1 MQKELNPNKLSS
13 KGLLACVIALVLIP
27 VTIFIAWKYFD
38 RNYFVTSLLII
49 IYSMIPFFV
58 MFEKRKPQARE
69 LVTIAVMCA
78 IAVASRAAFIW
89 LDHFKPMAA
98 IIIITGI
105 ALGAEA
111 GFLTGSL
118 SVVVSNMIFG
128 HGPWTPWQMLAFGLV
143 GFVAGV
149 LYRLGVLDK
158 NNKTKLAV
166 FGFVIIMFLIGP
178 ILDTASLFLI
188 AAELTKPYIIAT
200 YISGLPVNAVHA
212 TATALTLYFF
222 SQPLFEKLDRLK
234 TKYGMMEG

>member
-1 MQKELNPNKLSS
+1 MQKELNSNKLNN
-13 KGLLACVIALVLIP
+13 KGLIACIIAIVLIP
-27 VTIFIAWKYFD
+27 ITLFVAWTYFD

-49 IYSMIPFFV
+49 VYTMIPFFV

-128 HGPWTPWQMLAFGLV
+128 HGPWTPWQMFAFGIA

-149 LYRLGVLDK
+149 LYRFKLIDK
-158 NNKTKLAV
+158 NNKVKLAA
-166 FGFVIIMFLIGP
+166 FGGVIIMVLVGP
-178 ILDTASLFLI
+178 LLDTASLFLM
-188 AAELTKPYIIAT
+188 AAELNKNYIIAT
-200 YISGLPVNAVHA
+200 YLSGLPVNAVHA
-212 TATALTLYFF
+212 LATVLTLYFF
-222 SQPLFEKLDRLK
+222 SQPLFEKIDRLK

>member
-13 KGLLACVIALVLIP
+13 KGFLACIIALVLIP
-27 VTIFIAWKYFD
+27 ITIFIAWKYFD

-49 IYSMIPFFV
+49 VYSMIPFFV

-149 LYRLGVLDK
+149 L
-158 NNKTKLAV
+158 
-166 FGFVIIMFLIGP
+166 
-178 ILDTASLFLI
+178 
-188 AAELTKPYIIAT
+188 
-200 YISGLPVNAVHA
+200 
-212 TATALTLYFF
+212 
-222 SQPLFEKLDRLK
+222 
-234 TKYGMMEG
+234 

>member
-1 MQKELNPNKLSS
+1 MQKELNNNKLNS
-13 KGLLACVIALVLIP
+13 KGLFACIIALILIP
-27 VTIFIAWKYFD
+27 LTIFIAWKYFD
-38 RNYFVTSLLII
+38 RNYYVASLLII
-49 IYSMIPFFV
+49 VYTMVPFFV

-89 LDHFKPMAA
+89 VDHFKPMAA
-98 IIIITGI
+98 IIIITGF

-128 HGPWTPWQMLAFGLV
+128 HGPWTPWQMFAFGLV

-149 LYRLGVLDK
+149 LYRFKIIDK
-158 NNKTKLAV
+158 YNKIQLAA
-166 FGFVIIMFLIGP
+166 FGGIIIMVIIGP
-178 ILDTASLFLI
+178 LLDTASLFLV
-188 AAELTKPYIIAT
+188 AAELTKTYIIAT
-200 YISGLPVNAVHA
+200 YISGLPVNAIHA
-212 TATALTLYFF
+212 AATMLTLYFF

>member
-1 MQKELNPNKLSS
+1 MQKELNRNKLNN
-13 KGLLACVIALVLIP
+13 KGLIAGMIAVLLIP
-27 VTIFIAWKYFD
+27 ITLFVAWKYFD
-38 RNYFVTSLLII
+38 RNYYVTSLLII
-49 IYSMIPFFV
+49 IYTMIPFFV

-118 SVVVSNMIFG
+118 AVVVSNMIFG
-128 HGPWTPWQMLAFGLV
+128 HGPWTPWQMFAFGIV

-149 LYRLGVLDK
+149 LYRFHLIDK
-158 NNKTKLAV
+158 NNKIKLAI
-166 FGFVIIMFLIGP
+166 FGGVIIMFLVGP

-188 AAELTKPYIIAT
+188 AAELNKNYIIAT
-200 YISGLPVNAVHA
+200 YISGIPVNAVHA
-212 TATALTLYFF
+212 LATVLTLYFF
-222 SQPLFEKLDRLK
+222 SQPLFEKIDRLK